1 MMEMLLENCKRL
13 GRFYSRRAKF
23 ALGLRLPRKEL
34 KVLLRGFCN
43 VCGNDA
49 QFSVTESPNLRES
62 LYCSSCGSKARNRM
76 LASGLLRI
84 ATAPPFQSI
93 AALASASAGPKIFDT
108 DCYGPIFQ
116 FLRKADFYSSSVYI
130 ARKPFG
136 VHIRRFIAVS
146 NRQVFMYSRC
156 RSCHPG
162 QKIKFASIHWV
173 LKMFILW
180 RRSIMTTL

>member
-1 MMEMLLENCKRL
+1 MFLPRFSLRRLTQFRRLESLDHGYDGNAL
-13 GRFYSRRAKF
+13 GELQTSGKIFSRRAKF

-34 KVLLRGFCN
+34 KVSLRGFCN

-84 ATAPPFQSI
+84 ASAPPFQSI
-93 AALASASAGPKIFDT
+93 AALASAPAGPKIFDT

-130 ARKPFG
+130 PRKPFG
-136 VHIRRFIAVS
+136 VNIFDKVINVDLQ
-146 NRQVFMYSRC
+146 NM
-156 RSCHPG
+156 P
-162 QKIKFASIHWV
+162 
-173 LKMFILW
+173 LKMN
-180 RRSIMTTL
+180 RST